1 MNKKIIIAKINSAHG
16 IQGLV
21 NVSVFS
27 NQPKNLEKYQLFDKN
42 NSPVSLKIITIKND
56 QKKSSFN
63 SAISVIAKIDGVND
77 RNQAEAICNQE
88 LMVERNQFSKTKKNE
103 YYINDLIGLKVINQS
118 QKIIGFVSN
127 VFDFN
132 ATAIIE
138 ITFDNTLNNKQSS
151 ENLIIKN
158 SQNIDQTK
166 NSKINYNLE
175 KNNQPKTNLKIESF
189 AFKNEFFPEVNID
202 QQYIVF
208 LSPDSSEY

>member
-42 NSPVSLKIITIKND
+42 NSPVSLKIITVKND

-118 QKIIGFVSN
+118 QKTIGFVSN

-138 ITFDNTLNNKQSS
+138 ITFDNILNDQQSS

-166 NSKINYNLE
+166 NSKINYNSK

-208 LSPDSSEY
+208 LSPDSSE

>member
-42 NSPVSLKIITIKND
+42 NSPVSLKIITVKND

-118 QKIIGFVSN
+118 QKTIGFVSN

-138 ITFDNTLNNKQSS
+138 ITFDQIAQNTQIEDSISPNIIDNDNNFK
-151 ENLIIKN
+151 NL
-158 SQNIDQTK
+158 
-166 NSKINYNLE
+166 KINDSTK

-208 LSPDSSEY
+208 IAPELS